1 MSNTLQIL
9 EGLDNVPKKI
19 QKQMIKNTLLSLER
33 ILILQNKYVL
43 E

>member
-19 QKQMIKNTLLSLER
+19 QKQMKKNTKHIINYFL
-33 ILILQNKYVL
+33 
-43 E
+43 